1 VKSVLGRTALVGL
14 ALSLAASLTVAALSQ
29 EGDKKNSA
37 VNDVCPLSGKAVNP
51 ECTGEVTV
59 KFCCDNCKAKFE
71 KDPVPFLHKL
81 DKEPNEKCPASGKAV
96 KESSAGAVVAFCC
109 GKCKE
114 KFDKEPVKFLA
125 KLKAK
130 KKDEKK

>member
-1 VKSVLGRTALVGL
+1 MKSILGRTVVAGL

-29 EGDKKNSA
+29 DDKKNSA

-51 ECTGEVTV
+51 SCTSEVTV

-81 DKEPNEKCPASGKAV
+81 DKAPNEKCPASGKAV
-96 KESSAGAVVAFCC
+96 KDASGSATVAFCC
-109 GKCKE
+109 EKCKE
-114 KFDKEPVKFLA
+114 KFDKEPAKFLA

-130 KKDEKK
+130 KKEEKK

>member
-1 VKSVLGRTALVGL
+1 VKSILGRTWIAGL
-14 ALSLAASLTVAALSQ
+14 ALSLAASLTAAALSQ
-29 EGDKKNSA
+29 EQDKKNEA
-37 VNDVCPLSGKAVNP
+37 VNDVCPSSGKAVNP
-51 ECTGEVTV
+51 ECSSEVTV

-71 KDPVPFLHKL
+71 KDPVPFLHKI

-96 KESSAGAVVAFCC
+96 KDASAAATVAFCC

-114 KFDKEPVKFLA
+114 KFDKEPAKFLA
-125 KLKAK
+125 KIKAK